1 MAGAADPEVPKET
14 LELEIEDA
22 REDLGDTLSE
32 LDRRENEWLDWRR
45 QLRKRAVGLGLG
57 GASLVLAIA
66 GAVAFANRRR
76 QERNRPM
83 AKARRF
89 RDAVA
94 RMIEKP
100 ELVARPEPSIGRKAL
115 AAAAAGVSGTMAK
128 FLARRLV
135 ARLEAAWS

>member
-1 MAGAADPEVPKET
+1 MASEAEPELSEET
-14 LELEIEDA
+14 IELDVEDV

-32 LDRRENEWLDWRR
+32 LDRRENEWSDWRR
-45 QLRKRAVGLGLG
+45 QLRKRAVGLSLG

-66 GAVAFANRRR
+66 GAVAFANWRR
-76 QERNRPM
+76 QEWNRPM

-89 RDAVA
+89 RDAVS
-94 RMIEKP
+94 RMVEKP

-115 AAAAAGVSGTMAK
+115 AAAAAAVSGTMAK

-135 ARLEAAWS
+135 ARLEAA